1 MYDGNTTNNG
11 IFEILL
17 VTKLDKYFLFFPLY
31 TAIKMSDW
39 REGKKKRMK
48 ECFKIIMDLTSV
60 DETGRVIGIYG
71 ASAQLA

>member
-1 MYDGNTTNNG
+1 MN
-11 IFEILL
+11 IF
-17 VTKLDKYFLFFPLY
+17 YFFLY
-31 TAIKMSDW
+31 IQQSK
-39 REGKKKRMK
+39 RLIGEKEKKKRMK